1 MEFPPSFVHAGS
13 ATVRVRAGDLRT
25 TTYRR
30 ENEDGYV
37 REWRALAALLDGTAT
52 MEYHEVLDDAIF
64 AIDLADA
71 AAAAIHAGAP
81 S

>member
-1 MEFPPSFVHAGS
+1 M
-13 ATVRVRAGDLRT
+13 
-25 TTYRR
+25 
-30 ENEDGYV
+30 

-71 AAAAIHAGAP
+71 AAAAIRSGAP